1 MKSLKLA
8 KKIGQLLMVG
18 FDGATPSKEIERAI
32 ARHHVGGIILFS
44 RNIKNP
50 LQVAKLTTSLQ
61 ALSKDGP
68 LLIGVDQEGGRV
80 SRLPPPFTQFPPARV
95 YGQLNDIPLTY
106 SAAEAMAKEL
116 TAVGINLDFAPV
128 LDVDTNPDNPVIGD
142 RAFGK
147 TPLLVAEHGLAMMS
161 GLQDHHVIACGKHFP
176 GHGDTHLDSHK
187 TLPKVNHSIARLTDI
202 ELKPFIH
209 LVQNRLASIM
219 TAHVLYKALDP
230 KRPATLS
237 KKIVT
242 GLLREAISFSGVV
255 ISDDLEMKGITDQ
268 GTVAESAVFAIAAGC
283 DLLLVCHS
291 FDQQVATLEAL
302 MQAVEEGRISEA
314 RIDQSVSRIL
324 ALKERFHL
332 GARKV
337 SLAGIQKVVGS
348 DQHCALVEEIKKRAA
363 GMVGV

>member
-1 MKSLKLA
+1 MKLA

-18 FDGATPSKEIERAI
+18 FDGTTSSKEVECAI
-32 ARHHVGGIILFS
+32 SKHHVGGVILFS

-50 LQVAKLTTSLQ
+50 LQVAKLTSSLQ

-68 LLIGVDQEGGRV
+68 LLMGVDQEGGRI
-80 SRLPPPFTQFPPARV
+80 SRLPKPFTQFPPARV

-106 SAAEAMAKEL
+106 SAGEAIAKEL

-128 LDVDTNPDNPVIGD
+128 LDVDTNPDNPVIGN
-142 RAFGK
+142 RAFGAS
-147 TPLLVAEHGLAMMS
+147 PLTVSEHGLAMMS
-161 GLQDHHVIACGKHFP
+161 GLQDNGVIACGKHFP

-187 TLPKVNHSIARLTDI
+187 TLPTVTHPISRLNDI

-209 LVQNRLASIM
+209 LAQNRLATIM

-242 GLLREAISFSGVV
+242 GLLREAIGFTGVV
-255 ISDDLEMKGITDQ
+255 ISDDLEMKGITD
-268 GTVAESAVFAIAAGC
+268 GGSIADAAVLAVEAGC
-283 DLLLVCHS
+283 DLLLVCHT
-291 FDQQVATLEAL
+291 FDEQVATLEAL
-302 MQAVEEGRISEA
+302 IHAVEKGDISEA
-314 RIDQSVSRIL
+314 RIDQSVARIA

-332 GARKV
+332 
-337 SLAGIQKVVGS
+337 AGKKTDLTAMKKVVGS
-348 DQHCALVEEIKKRAA
+348 EQHRALVQAIESRASLKT
-363 GMVGV
+363 